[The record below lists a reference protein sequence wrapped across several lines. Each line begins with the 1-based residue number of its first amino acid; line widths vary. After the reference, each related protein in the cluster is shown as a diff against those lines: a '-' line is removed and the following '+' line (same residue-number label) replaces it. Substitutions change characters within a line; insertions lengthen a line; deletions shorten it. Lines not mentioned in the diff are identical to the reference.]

1 VVVAID
7 ARDGQVATR
16 GWRETTSV
24 SSLVLADEMVVL
36 GVCRLL
42 YTDIARDGTLAG
54 PNIAASAALARQTG
68 LAVQA
73 SGGVATLEQIRQ
85 LKEAGVEGVVLGRAL
100 YTGAIALPD
109 ALAAAS
115 G

>member
-1 VVVAID
+1 VD
-7 ARDGQVATR
+7 AREGQVATR

-24 SSLVLADEMVVL
+24 SALTLAREMAAL

-42 YTDIARDGTLAG
+42 YTDIARDGTLSG
-54 PNIAASAALARQTG
+54 PNIPATAELARETG
-68 LAVQA
+68 LAVLA
-73 SGGVATLEQIRQ
+73 SGGVANLEHVRR
-85 LKEAGVEGVVLGRAL
+85 LAESGVEGVVLGRAL
-100 YTGAIALPD
+100 YTGALKLAD